1 MTGTRFN
8 VAATRCTDG
17 IWLSVAFLHGQP
29 VVVLD
34 CEGLFSTRRNDLE
47 EIKLCLTLAAVTDI
61 LLLNQDLSFNRYL
74 TQLFSNFAKSCDR
87 IKGSQLFKGFLM
99 MAIRDV
105 SSQDAEGAYV
115 ELISNI
121 RQQAA
126 SNRSGYLEK
135 LFGGK
140 IVGHCIHHFE
150 NRIFGAEI
158 DIIRQMIVDLPFR
171 WNTGREFL
179 ESFKLT
185 LAQVHTDDDTVMDVH
200 RLKMAFARLDREA
213 YTMMMHGGKQFST
226 CDKVAIRIKH
236 LTNSEAD
243 DEILIDQE
251 QLSFLDDDIASDFGF
266 TALDSDGKEDLSK
279 LMMKFVELLEE
290 FFKCG
295 YKEEYHNTWFTNISQ
310 MQVAVLEHRVAFIMS
325 HVHNELTTD
334 PTYAA
339 DIKDFEKTLK
349 AKLTQFVKSIRLC
362 LRSCHQCRR
371 LCTGKFDH
379 RDDCTCETD
388 HVCKE
393 SCELCSKSNLCSQLY
408 GHQGKHRCNDGHVCG
423 KPCSVTLTCTLFC
436 SLEITHDN
444 QDKHDCK
451 NRHYCTQKCSQNS
464 ACDKNCVFDAGI
476 DHAEHMCGETVCPF
490 SCQMPGCRQRC
501 IFPNHAHQR
510 LINEKKTDELK
521 LDEQTMDYHVCG
533 AEHTC
538 GHDCV
543 EKGVCSIEYDI
554 VEKQWENAMNTFP
567 YKYYEPKPARSKC
580 VLAIPLCTLTHLGQ
594 THNCKIE
601 HRCGS
606 QCPECR
612 SFCQLPHGHLTP
624 YHHTNAHRNKECN
637 VFVSKHSKEKSV
649 KVKSEGKS
657 REYKVGDS
665 CTPEI
670 CSESC
675 ERRGRSH
682 FHLKPCPGDEK
693 CAGKLYTYAKHSTDS
708 WYPLQDQKYDVWL
721 CEAYWHSLGW
731 NVPFNNDVLATIRS
745 CSFFCAHP
753 SHDDDSQSFCTN
765 TAWHSDDHVF
775 MCKHAGFD
783 KLDIVF
789 CCDATGSMSS
799 YITESK
805 KTVRRI
811 IEASKVIKDV
821 KFRFVA
827 YRDHPPQDNS
837 FVTQSNPENFSDS
850 TAVITFIDRLTA
862 DGGGDG
868 PEVSK

>member
-1 MTGTRFN
+1 M
-8 VAATRCTDG
+8 ASTRCTDG

-47 EIKLCLTLAAVTDI
+47 EVKLCLTLAAVTDI

-105 SSQDAEGAYV
+105 STQDAEGAYI
-115 ELISNI
+115 ELISNV

-150 NRIFGAEI
+150 NRIFAAEI
-158 DIIRQMIVDLPFR
+158 DLIRQMIVDLPFR
-171 WNTGREFL
+171 WNTGHEFL
-179 ESFKLT
+179 ESLKLT

-200 RLKMAFARLDREA
+200 RLKMAFVRLDREA
-213 YTMMMHGGKQFST
+213 HTMMIQGGKQFT
-226 CDKVAIRIKH
+226 KCEKVTVQIQN
-236 LTNSEAD
+236 LTHSETTE
-243 DEILIDQE
+243 EILIDQE
-251 QLSFLDDDIASDFGF
+251 QLSFLEDGMSNDAGF
-266 TALDSDGKEDLSK
+266 TSTDIEDTENLSK
-279 LMMKFVELLEE
+279 LVVTFVELLEE
-290 FFKCG
+290 FVKCG
-295 YKEEYHNTWFTNISQ
+295 YREEYHNTWFTNISRIQ
-310 MQVAVLEHRVAFIMS
+310 MTVLEHRVAFIMS
-325 HVHNELTTD
+325 YVHGQLTTD
-334 PTYAA
+334 ATYAA
-339 DIKDFEKTLK
+339 DIQDFEKSLK
-349 AKLTQFVKSIRLC
+349 AKLTQFVQSTRLC

-371 LCTGKFDH
+371 LCTEKFDH

-388 HVCKE
+388 HICKE
-393 SCELCSKSNLCSQLY
+393 PCEHCSTSNLCCQPY
-408 GHQGKHRCNDGHVCG
+408 GHEDKHRCNEGHVCG
-423 KPCSVTLTCTLFC
+423 KPCTVSLTCAFAC
-436 SLEITHDN
+436 SLEVDHDN
-444 QDKHDCK
+444 QDEHNCK
-451 NRHYCTQKCSQNS
+451 NLHYCMHKCSQNP
-464 ACDKNCVFDAGI
+464 ACDKNCAFDASV
-476 DHAEHMCGETVCPF
+476 DHAEHICGEKRCPF
-490 SCQMPGCRQRC
+490 SCQIPGCRQRC
-501 IFPNHAHQR
+501 MFPNHVHQR
-510 LINEKKTDELK
+510 LIDEKNTDELQ
-521 LDEQTMDYHVCG
+521 LDEQTINYHVCEI
-533 AEHTC
+533 EHTC

-543 EKGVCSIEYDI
+543 QKGVCSIGYDI
-554 VEKQWENAMNTFP
+554 VEKLWVNAMNTFP

-580 VLAIPLCTLTHLGQ
+580 VLPIPLRTLTHVGKK
-594 THNCKIE
+594 HDCKIE

-612 SFCQLPHGHLTP
+612 SFCQLPHGHSTP

-637 VFVSKHSKEKSV
+637 VFVSKSSTKSSVVV
-649 KVKSEGKS
+649 KNEGKS
-657 REYKVGDS
+657 REYKLGDA

-682 FHLKPCPGDEK
+682 FHLKPCPGDDK
-693 CAGKLYTYAKHSTDS
+693 CAGKLYPYAKHSTDT
-708 WYPLQDQKYDVWL
+708 WYPHHEQNYDLWL

-731 NVPFNNDVLATIRS
+731 SVPYNDDILATIKL

-753 SHDDDSQSFCTN
+753 SHGDDSPNFCTKP
-765 TAWHSDDHVF
+765 AWHSDDHMF
-775 MCKHAGFD
+775 TCKHDGFD

-799 YITESK
+799 YINESK
-805 KTVRRI
+805 KTVHRI

-827 YRDHPPQDNS
+827 YRDHPPQDES
-837 FVTQSNPENFSDS
+837 FVTQSNSQNLSDS
-850 TAVITFIDRLTA
+850 ADVISFISSLTA

-868 PEVSK
+868 PEVSINNN